1 MIRRVYEQAARSDAK
16 AIYVA
21 TDDKRIV
28 REVES
33 FGGHAVITGENNPT
47 GTDRVFDAVRQIGL
61 KANDVVVN
69 VQGDEPLIPPSA
81 INKVAGLITL
91 NAHMSTLCEV
101 ILNPQEIF
109 DPNVVKVTIDA
120 GQNAMYFSR
129 APIPWVRNHFDSK
142 SVPKD
147 VEFYRHLGIYAYTVE
162 MLQKYVEWDSVP
174 LEELEKL
181 EQLRVLF
188 HGEIIKIAIS
198 PEKIPPGIDIP
209 GDVEPALRALKES
222 R

>member
-69 VQGDEPLIPPSA
+69 VQGDEPLIPPIV
-81 INKVAGLITL
+81 INQVASNLAANKFAGV
-91 NAHMSTLCEV
+91 ATLCEP
-101 ILNPQEIF
+101 ICKIDDLNN
-109 DPNVVKVTIDA
+109 PNVVKVVA
-120 GQNAMYFSR
+120 SE
-129 APIPWVRNHFDSK
+129 S
-142 SVPKD
+142 
-147 VEFYRHLGIYAYTVE
+147 EFASY
-162 MLQKYVEWDSVP
+162 
-174 LEELEKL
+174 
-181 EQLRVLF
+181 LRVKSANL
-188 HGEIIKIAIS
+188 H
-198 PEKIPPGIDIP
+198 EKATNLP
-209 GDVEPALRALKES
+209 LYL
-222 R
+222 